1 MPITL
6 TAVPRGWTR
15 TELDAIPPDVIEAI
29 EEAYTHCQENPGERI
44 QATFTTQDEADEFL
58 AQARSYVYQRPAGRL
73 AVVGNSTKKGQAR
86 FRVEAYVAPATDG
99 AAPAAPAAEDT
110 SGQK

>member
-1 MPITL
+1 MPIPL

-15 TELDAIPPDVIEAI
+15 TELDAIPPDVIQAV

-44 QATFTTQDEADEFL
+44 QAAFTTQDEADEFL

-86 FRVEAYVAPATDG
+86 FRVETYVAPATDSEQP
-99 AAPAAPAAEDT
+99 PAADAN
-110 SGQK
+110 GQK